1 LGRKKSEK
9 SFAGVSIDIL
19 DGLAKLRLARDLQS
33 NGALLS
39 FRNLIWQVKAARFAR
54 CQEEVTM
61 ATLAKAAPQPIPRIA
76 PREDLNPYRIAQI
89 QFDIAAEYLKLDQGL
104 RQILRTPKRILEV
117 SIPTKMDNGQV
128 KVFSGY
134 RVQHNVAR
142 GPAKGGI
149 RYHPAVTLDEVKAL
163 AAWMTWKTA
172 TVNIPYGGGKGGVI
186 CDPKRMTKS
195 ELERMTR
202 RYTSEILPI
211 IGPER
216 DIPAPDMYT
225 DAQTMAWIMDTYSM
239 TKGYSTL
246 GVVTGKP
253 LSIGGSEG
261 RNEATARG
269 CLVAVEEACRV
280 KKMSLR
286 GTSVAIQ
293 GFGNAG
299 SLAAKLFAEK
309 KARIV
314 AISDSRGGVFN
325 SRGIDPLKA
334 MRYKERSGTVVGMPG
349 TSRISNDELLTMKC
363 DILIPAALENVI
375 TLNNADQIK
384 AKIVAEAANGPTTPH
399 ADEVLARKGIML
411 LPDILANA
419 GGVTVSYFE
428 WVQDLQSFFW
438 SEAEVNAKLES
449 VMRRAFTEVHESA
462 RKHRTHMRTG
472 AYCLAVG
479 RVADATL
486 VRGLFP

>member
-1 LGRKKSEK
+1 
-9 SFAGVSIDIL
+9 
-19 DGLAKLRLARDLQS
+19 
-33 NGALLS
+33 
-39 FRNLIWQVKAARFAR
+39 
-54 CQEEVTM
+54 M
-61 ATLAKAAPQPIPRIA
+61 ATVAKAAPQPIPRIA
-76 PREDLNPYRIAQI
+76 PREDLNPYRISQI
-89 QFDIAAEYLKLDQGL
+89 QFDLAAEYLKLDPGL
-104 RQILRTPKRILEV
+104 RQILRTPKRVMEV

-128 KVFSGY
+128 KVFTGF

-149 RYHPAVTLDEVKAL
+149 RFHPAVTLDEVKAL
-163 AAWMTWKTA
+163 AMWMTWKTA
-172 TVNIPYGGGKGGVI
+172 AVNIPYGGGKGGII
-186 CDPKRMTKS
+186 CDPKRMSKS

-211 IGPER
+211 IGPEQ
-216 DIPAPDMYT
+216 DIPAPDVYT

-239 TKGYSTL
+239 TKGYSSL

-253 LSIGGSEG
+253 VSIGGSEG

-269 CLVAVEEACRV
+269 CLVVTEEACKV

-286 GTSVAIQ
+286 GATVAIQ

-299 SLAAKLFAEK
+299 SLAAKLFTEK
-309 KARIV
+309 KARVI

-334 MRYKERSGTVVGMPG
+334 MRYKERAGTVVGMPG
-349 TSRISNDELLTMKC
+349 TSRISNDDLLTMKC

-399 ADEVLARKGIML
+399 SDEVLARKGILL

-419 GGVTVSYFE
+419 GGVTASYFE

-438 SEAEVNAKLES
+438 SEAEVVAKLES
-449 VMRRAFTEVHESA
+449 VMRRAFLDVHEA
-462 RKHRTHMRTG
+462 MRKHRTHMRTG
-472 AYCLAVG
+472 AYVLAVG

>member
-1 LGRKKSEK
+1 
-9 SFAGVSIDIL
+9 
-19 DGLAKLRLARDLQS
+19 
-33 NGALLS
+33 
-39 FRNLIWQVKAARFAR
+39 
-54 CQEEVTM
+54 M

-104 RQILRTPKRILEV
+104 RQILRTPKRVLEV

-186 CDPKRMTKS
+186 CDPKRMTKP

-202 RYTSEILPI
+202 RYTSEILPL
-211 IGPER
+211 IGPEK

-225 DAQTMAWIMDTYSM
+225 DSQTMAWIMDTYSM

-280 KKMSLR
+280 KKMSIR
-286 GTSVAIQ
+286 GSSVAIQ

-309 KARIV
+309 KARVI

-349 TSRISNDELLTMKC
+349 TSRISNDELLAMKC

>member
-1 LGRKKSEK
+1 
-9 SFAGVSIDIL
+9 
-19 DGLAKLRLARDLQS
+19 
-33 NGALLS
+33 
-39 FRNLIWQVKAARFAR
+39 
-54 CQEEVTM
+54 M
-61 ATLAKAAPQPIPRIA
+61 ATVAKAAPQPIPRIA
-76 PREDLNPYRIAQI
+76 PREDLNPHKIAQI
-89 QFDIAAEYLKLDQGL
+89 QFDIAAEYLKLDAGL
-104 RQILRTPKRILEV
+104 RQILRTPKRVLEV
-117 SIPTKMDNGQV
+117 SIPTKMDNGQI
-128 KVFSGY
+128 KVFTGY

-149 RYHPAVTLDEVKAL
+149 RYHPNVTVDEVKAL
-163 AAWMTWKTA
+163 ATWMTWKCA
-172 TVNIPYGGGKGGVI
+172 TVNIPFGGGKGGVI
-186 CDPKRMTKS
+186 CDPKRMSKA

-202 RYTSEILPI
+202 RYTSEILPV
-211 IGPER
+211 IGPEQ
-216 DIPAPDMYT
+216 DIPAPDVYT

-253 LSIGGSEG
+253 VSIGGSEG
-261 RNEATARG
+261 RKEATARG
-269 CLVAVEEACRV
+269 VLVAVEEACKV

-286 GTSVAIQ
+286 GAAVAIQ

-299 SLAAKLFAEK
+299 SMVAKLFAEK

-349 TSRISNDELLTMKC
+349 TSRISNDDLLTMKC

-375 TLNNADQIK
+375 TLNNVDQIK

-399 ADEVLARKGIML
+399 ADEALARKGIML

-419 GGVTVSYFE
+419 GGVTASYFE

-438 SEAEVNAKLES
+438 PASEVNLKLES
-449 VMRRAFTEVHESA
+449 LMRRAFLEVYESM

-472 AYCLAVG
+472 AYVLAVG

>member
-1 LGRKKSEK
+1 
-9 SFAGVSIDIL
+9 
-19 DGLAKLRLARDLQS
+19 
-33 NGALLS
+33 
-39 FRNLIWQVKAARFAR
+39 
-54 CQEEVTM
+54 M

-104 RQILRTPKRILEV
+104 RQILRTPKRVLEV

-186 CDPKRMTKS
+186 CDPKRMTKP

-202 RYTSEILPI
+202 RYTSEILPV
-211 IGPER
+211 IGPEQ

-225 DAQTMAWIMDTYSM
+225 DSQTMAWIMDTYSM

-280 KKMSLR
+280 KKMSVR
-286 GTSVAIQ
+286 GASVAIQ

-309 KARIV
+309 KARVI

-479 RVADATL
+479 TRGGCDAGAGF
-486 VRGLFP
+486 VSVNCWQEIRRG

>member
-1 LGRKKSEK
+1 
-9 SFAGVSIDIL
+9 
-19 DGLAKLRLARDLQS
+19 
-33 NGALLS
+33 
-39 FRNLIWQVKAARFAR
+39 
-54 CQEEVTM
+54 M
-61 ATLAKAAPQPIPRIA
+61 ATVAKAAPQPVPRIA
-76 PREDLNPYRIAQI
+76 PREDLNPYRISQI
-89 QFDIAAEYLKLDQGL
+89 QFDIAAEYLKLDPGL
-104 RQILRTPKRILEV
+104 RQVLRTPKRILEV
-117 SIPTKMDNGQV
+117 SIPTKMDNGQI

-134 RVQHNVAR
+134 RVQHNIAR

-149 RYHPAVTLDEVKAL
+149 RYHPAVTLDEVRAL

-186 CDPKRMTKS
+186 CDPKRMSKP

-202 RYTSEILPI
+202 RFASEILPI

-216 DIPAPDMYT
+216 DIPAPDVYT
-225 DAQTMAWIMDTYSM
+225 DSQTMAWIMDTYSM
-239 TKGYSTL
+239 TVGYSAL

-261 RNEATARG
+261 RHEATARG
-269 CLVAVEEACRV
+269 CLVVTEEACRV
-280 KKMSLR
+280 KKMPLR
-286 GTSVAIQ
+286 GASVAIQ

-309 KARIV
+309 KARII

-334 MRYKERSGTVVGMPG
+334 ARYKERSGTVVGMPG
-349 TSRISNDELLTMKC
+349 TSRISNDDLLTMKC

-399 ADEVLARKGIML
+399 ADEVLARKGITL

-438 SEAEVNAKLES
+438 SETEVNAKLET
-449 VMRRAFTEVHESA
+449 VMKRAFNEVHETA
-462 RKHRTHMRTG
+462 RKHRTHLRTG

>member
-1 LGRKKSEK
+1 MRTAWLY
-9 SFAGVSIDIL
+9 
-19 DGLAKLRLARDLQS
+19 AR
-33 NGALLS
+33 
-39 FRNLIWQVKAARFAR
+39 
-54 CQEEVTM
+54 QEEVKM

-104 RQILRTPKRILEV
+104 RQILRTPKRVLEV

-186 CDPKRMTKS
+186 CDPKRMTKP

-202 RYTSEILPI
+202 RYTSEILPL
-211 IGPER
+211 IGPEK

-280 KKMSLR
+280 KKMSVR
-286 GTSVAIQ
+286 GSSVAIQ

-299 SLAAKLFAEK
+299 SLAAKLFSEK
-309 KARIV
+309 KARVI